1 MVALPIARSVAE
13 LRARVAAW
21 RRAGASIAL
30 VPTMG
35 ALHEGH
41 LALVRRGLELADQ
54 VVASVFV
61 NPTQFA
67 PQEDFD
73 RYPRDEA
80 GDAGKLAGAGC
91 GLLYAP
97 TVGEMYPEGFCT
109 AITLG
114 GPAEGLCGAFRPQ
127 MFGGV
132 ALVVTKLLL
141 QAQPDF
147 AIFGEKDYQQL
158 QVIRRLTRDL
168 DIPVRVAAVPTVR
181 EADGLAMSSRNQYLT
196 AEERAHASELYR
208 TLSETA
214 AALAEGAPAEAILER
229 ARAKLAAARFSKI
242 DYLELRDAETLLPLQ
257 RVSRPARL
265 LVAAW
270 LGAVRLI
277 DNLPVEPVLG

>member
-1 MVALPIARSVAE
+1 MVALPIVRSIAE

-21 RRAGASIAL
+21 RQAGASIAL

-80 GDAGKLAGAGC
+80 GDAGKLASVGC

>member
-1 MVALPIARSVAE
+1 MVALPIVRSVAE

-21 RRAGASIAL
+21 RQAGASIAL

-41 LALVRRGLELADQ
+41 LALVLRGLELADQ

-80 GDAGKLAGAGC
+80 GDAGKLASVGC

-277 DNLPVEPVLG
+277 DNLPVELVLG